1 MCPWLR
7 NRNKTSAHKK
17 RNEAKRLMNLH
28 NHNDD
33 IIGYRDPIG
42 SSVRRRRRYLTSALY
57 NDRSPEVLAMNARFR
72 ASAYTS
78 RATTDVDLSGGATAT
93 RSGSFL
99 NLMRQYDNQARDNFS
114 KEAAL
119 FAIITAIAV
128 VWPVVHTLSAI
139 LR

>member
-1 MCPWLR
+1 
-7 NRNKTSAHKK
+7 
-17 RNEAKRLMNLH
+17 MNLD

-42 SSVRRRRRYLTSALY
+42 SAVRRRRRHLITPLY
-57 NDRSPEVLAMNARFR
+57 NDRSPEVLAMNAHLC
-72 ASAYTS
+72 ASAYSS
-78 RATTDVDLSGGATAT
+78 RRTADLGPREGAAAI
-93 RSGSFL
+93 RSSSFL

-119 FAIITAIAV
+119 FALITAIAV
-128 VWPVVHTLSAI
+128 IWPVAHTLNAV